1 MREQIARVSH
11 ALSESW
17 ARMQTALHEAKK
29 EHGVGR
35 LEADVANACV
45 APIAEHLRQ
54 LCAEVQQAWAGGEAS
69 AMWDEALSMV
79 IWAHI
84 HTSVL
89 ASAGIEEAVDRL
101 DMAVAVS
108 QQGS

>member
-11 ALSESW
+11 ALHDSW
-17 ARMQTALHEAKK
+17 ARMQAALHDTKREK
-29 EHGVGR
+29 GVGR
-35 LEADVANACV
+35 LDADVAYACV
-45 APIAEHLRQ
+45 APSAEQLRQ
-54 LCAEVQQAWAGGEAS
+54 LCTEVQQAWAGGEA
-69 AMWDEALSMV
+69 AALWDEALSME

-89 ASAGIEEAVDRL
+89 ASADLEEAVDRL

-108 QQGS
+108 QQGT